1 MAVERMET
9 KLRLNIG
16 ELLNRQRVLFNNV
29 KEDVYRKEQVNFL
42 RLVIDK
48 GLTINEQIDYYSS
61 NLSTE
66 KDKNIPDNVHIS
78 EIKDQLSA
86 LKKYQRAKNFQEKY
100 EASWQDFLLHKKTV
114 EEHLGFLQEQAVSVF
129 DEDLKST
136 ITMRIREAELEKDKI
151 TNQIFANEIKFAL
164 EDKRVSLLQDVIDKT
179 TKKRN
184 SALAKDLTADVTAYD
199 LTIQQLKG
207 TLAKENIY
215 NEIHNLQLQTLKGE
229 EYKATDYLDWYN
241 ELITKSSTDDVG
253 LNIDNIRY
261 ASLKDYWLS
270 KRETFLQDSQSGF
283 FPLVKQEMER
293 DLMNAN
299 TQFQAILGNVLN
311 EKAKELEDITLR
323 LEIEP
328 YSNKLGNLL
337 QDVKN
342 KGVEL
347 LSKKIYDEYKKG
359 TLGDT
364 AAENIQALFNQI
376 TALNIK
382 YNTNQQTEIQEVI
395 AGISEKKGAVVG
407 NQLRNYYNLLGQGK
421 SPAEAWQIA
430 SQEKGLEV
438 TAKELL
444 ERKPEEISKEIIEGK
459 EKKYEL
465 PETKI
470 PPTGPFQIPTGYEK
484 ISGAK
489 YPDKKAQQAAYED
502 IRPDPTNTFLYGK
515 PKLAPAPTP
524 TPTPKPTP
532 APAPTPVSKPAPAP
546 PKITRIYYKGQ
557 QKTFMDIPSGDL
569 SYWQG
574 QGWTT

>member
-48 GLTINEQIDYYSS
+48 GLTIDEQIDYYSS

-66 KDKNIPDNVHIS
+66 KDKDIPDNVHIS
-78 EIKDQLSA
+78 EIKGQLSA

-261 ASLKDYWLS
+261 TSLKDYWLS

>member
-1 MAVERMET
+1 
-9 KLRLNIG
+9 
-16 ELLNRQRVLFNNV
+16 
-29 KEDVYRKEQVNFL
+29 
-42 RLVIDK
+42 
-48 GLTINEQIDYYSS
+48 
-61 NLSTE
+61 
-66 KDKNIPDNVHIS
+66 
-78 EIKDQLSA
+78 
-86 LKKYQRAKNFQEKY
+86 
-100 EASWQDFLLHKKTV
+100 
-114 EEHLGFLQEQAVSVF
+114 
-129 DEDLKST
+129 
-136 ITMRIREAELEKDKI
+136 
-151 TNQIFANEIKFAL
+151 
-164 EDKRVSLLQDVIDKT
+164 
-179 TKKRN
+179 
-184 SALAKDLTADVTAYD
+184 
-199 LTIQQLKG
+199 
-207 TLAKENIY
+207 
-215 NEIHNLQLQTLKGE
+215 
-229 EYKATDYLDWYN
+229 
-241 ELITKSSTDDVG
+241 
-253 LNIDNIRY
+253 
-261 ASLKDYWLS
+261 
-270 KRETFLQDSQSGF
+270 
-283 FPLVKQEMER
+283 
-293 DLMNAN
+293 
-299 TQFQAILGNVLN
+299 
-311 EKAKELEDITLR
+311 
-323 LEIEP
+323 
-328 YSNKLGNLL
+328 
-337 QDVKN
+337 
-342 KGVEL
+342 VEL
-347 LSKKIYDEYKKG
+347 LSKKIYDEYEKG

-364 AAENIQALFNQI
+364 AAENIQTLFDQI

-515 PKLAPAPTP
+515 PKIAPAPTP

-574 QGWTT
+574 QGWTAG

>member
-48 GLTINEQIDYYSS
+48 GLTIDEQIDYYSS

-253 LNIDNIRY
+253 LNIDNIQY
-261 ASLKDYWLS
+261 TSLKDYWLS

>member
-66 KDKNIPDNVHIS
+66 KDKDIPDNVHIS
-78 EIKDQLSA
+78 EIKGQLSA

-164 EDKRVSLLQDVIDKT
+164 ADKRVSLLQDAIDKT

-261 ASLKDYWLS
+261 TSLKDYWLS

-347 LSKKIYDEYKKG
+347 LSKKIYGEYKKG

-421 SPAEAWQIA
+421 SPAEARQIA